1 MAYLSELTEFKRRIA
16 NLIVNDEML
25 VELISGEQG
34 KTLPAA
40 DLIGKNV
47 FLYDFVDDT
56 LKDARTLVCLEID
69 EQDSTSPTA
78 RDFELHV
85 YVCVHKSQMN
95 FIDENGRGQIRR
107 DLIASR
113 IDWLLNN
120 RTDLGFQKIKP
131 LRGYRIIF
139 SSDFRTKDM
148 VYLAKWGNAI
158 GEGLDRE
165 NPR

>member
-1 MAYLSELTEFKRRIA
+1 MAYLSELTEIKRKIA

-34 KTLPAA
+34 KQLPAA

-47 FLYDFVDDT
+47 YLYDYVDDT
-56 LKDARTLVCLEID
+56 LKDARTLVCIEID
-69 EQDSTSPTA
+69 ENDYTSPTA

-95 FIDENGRGQIRR
+95 FIDENGRGQVRR

-113 IDWLLNN
+113 ID
-120 RTDLGFQKIKP
+120 RTDLGFQKLKP

-148 VYLAKWGNAI
+148 VYTAKWGNAI
-158 GEGLDRE
+158 GEGLNR
-165 NPR
+165 

>member
-1 MAYLSELTEFKRRIA
+1 MAYLSELTEIKRKIA

-34 KTLPAA
+34 KQLPAA

-47 FLYDFVDDT
+47 YLYDYVDDT
-56 LKDARTLVCLEID
+56 LKDARTLVCIEID
-69 EQDSTSPTA
+69 ENDYTSPTA

-95 FIDENGRGQIRR
+95 FIDENGRGQVRR

-113 IDWLLNN
+113 IDALLNN
-120 RTDLGFQKIKP
+120 RTDLGFQKLKP

-148 VYLAKWGNAI
+148 VYTAKWGNAI
-158 GEGLDRE
+158 GEGLNR
-165 NPR
+165 

>member
-1 MAYLSELTEFKRRIA
+1 MAYLSELTEYKRRIA

-25 VELISGEQG
+25 VELISGEKG
-34 KTLPAA
+34 KALPAA
-40 DLIGKNV
+40 DLIGKYV
-47 FLYDFVDDT
+47 FLYDYVDDT

-69 EQDSTSPTA
+69 EQDYTSPTA

-95 FIDENGRGQIRR
+95 FIDEDGRGQIRR

-113 IDWLLNN
+113 IDYLLNN
-120 RTDLGFQKIKP
+120 RTDLGFQKVKP

-148 VYLAKWGNAI
+148 VYLTKWGNAI
-158 GEGLDRE
+158 NDGLDR
-165 NPR
+165 

>member
-1 MAYLSELTEFKRRIA
+1 MAYLSELTEYKRRIA

-25 VELISGEQG
+25 VELISGEKG
-34 KTLPAA
+34 KALPAA

-47 FLYDFVDDT
+47 FLYDYVDDT

-69 EQDSTSPTA
+69 EQDYTSPTA

-95 FIDENGRGQIRR
+95 FIDEDGRGQIRR

-113 IDWLLNN
+113 IDYLLNN
-120 RTDLGFQKIKP
+120 RTDLGFQKVKP

-148 VYLAKWGNAI
+148 VYLTKWGNAI
-158 GEGLDRE
+158 NDGLDR
-165 NPR
+165 